1 MADRD
6 RHGSRV
12 ASGYMYDF
20 PYPSYLR
27 TNRKRWALSQAEL
40 GALLGDYSASIIY
53 KYEKVERNPSTETLI
68 GAEFVFGE
76 PARRLFPGL
85 YASVELAVTNR
96 AAILAELLK
105 KSSGGDALVK
115 RELLEAIALR
125 AASDK
130 PTI

>member
-1 MADRD
+1 
-6 RHGSRV
+6 
-12 ASGYMYDF
+12 MYNF

-27 TNRKRWALSQAEL
+27 THRKRWALSQPEL
-40 GALLGDYSASIIY
+40 GALLGDLSASLIS
-53 KYEKVERNPSTETLI
+53 KYEKVERNPSADSLI

-85 YASVELAVTNR
+85 YESIELEVTNR
-96 AAILAELLK
+96 AAILAELLA
-105 KSSGGDALVK
+105 KSSGRDALVK